1 MAGMSQRWALWIV
14 VLALGVAAALAGA
27 AFAAD
32 PVDGKA
38 VFEKRADTM
47 KQMGKPF
54 YLTIGRAVKAG
65 KAPDSDIA
73 GAAKT
78 VAGLAQNL
86 TPDLFA
92 PGSAVGATK
101 MKPEIFADPARIA
114 ALTAQ
119 ARDAV
124 AALATAAAGSDKDA
138 LAAAYHTAAEA
149 CASCHKAFRNED

>member
-1 MAGMSQRWALWIV
+1 MARRWNLWIV
-14 VLALGVAAALAGA
+14 ALGLLASVAAAAW
-27 AFAAD
+27 AAD
-32 PVDGKA
+32 GQA
-38 VFEKRADTM
+38 VFEQRESTM

-65 KAPDSDIA
+65 KPPDADIA

-78 VAGLAQNL
+78 VADLAQRL

-101 MKPEIFADPARIA
+101 MKPEIFQDPARVATLTREARTA
-114 ALTAQ
+114 AG
-119 ARDAV
+119 
-124 AALATAAAGSDKDA
+124 ALATAAAGNDKDA
-138 LAAAYHTAAEA
+138 LAAAYRGAAEA